1 MVIGCHNQVERK
13 KTMKSFQI
21 EITQSKDSPNI
32 TIFCPKGRLGHDT
45 IDKIRR
51 AFDAII
57 QGEKVFVVADMSEVE
72 FISSAVVGELMGCR
86 TSLIEKEGDLVLAGL
101 KMNILEIMSALDA
114 DKIFKLYKDVRSAV
128 NLYYWE
134 YQGHVETVAL
144 SFPSELSFVP
154 PVRQLV
160 RRIAEQKNYSNK
172 DAFRIETIVDEICN
186 NAVEHGS
193 SIDGKEVKVSV
204 SIDNKKIEISI
215 SNTSD
220 PDKAEMLKKM
230 SKYLSSPKVSFH
242 DKRGRGLALVKM
254 LSNDFQI
261 DNSDVGTCVRVTKI
275 REE

>member
-1 MVIGCHNQVERK
+1 M
-13 KTMKSFQI
+13 KTFQI
-21 EITQSKDSPNI
+21 EIAQSKESPDI
-32 TIFCPKGRLGHDT
+32 TIISLRGKLGHNT
-45 IDKIRR
+45 IKKIRQ
-51 AFDAII
+51 AFDSII
-57 QGEKVFVVADMSEVE
+57 AKEKVFVVADMSDVE
-72 FISSAVVGELMGCR
+72 YISSASVGELMGCR
-86 TSLIEKEGDLVLAGL
+86 TSLMEKDGDLVLAGL
-101 KMNILEIMSALDA
+101 KIEVLETLSALDA
-114 DKIFKLYKDVRSAV
+114 DKIFKLYKDVRSAI

-134 YQGHVETVAL
+134 YQGQVEKINLT
-144 SFPSELSFVP
+144 FPSELNFVP

-160 RRIAEQKNYSNK
+160 RRIAEQKDYSSK

-193 SIDGKEVKVSV
+193 MAEGEGREVEVSV
-204 SIDNKKIEISI
+204 SIDRKKIEISI

-220 PDKAEMLKKM
+220 PEKVDMLKKM

-261 DNSDVGTCVRVTKI
+261 DSSDYGTCVHVTKI

>member
-1 MVIGCHNQVERK
+1 
-13 KTMKSFQI
+13 MKSFQI
-21 EITQSKDSPNI
+21 EITQSQDSPNV
-32 TIFCPKGRLGHDT
+32 TIICLKGKMGHNTIKKIRQAFDT
-45 IDKIRR
+45 IV
-51 AFDAII
+51 
-57 QGEKVFVVADMSEVE
+57 QGEIVFVVADMSGVE
-72 FISSAVVGELMGCR
+72 YISSAAVGELMGCR
-86 TSLIEKEGDLVLAGL
+86 TSLIEKDGDLVLAGL
-101 KMNILEIMSALDA
+101 DMNILETLSALDA
-114 DKIFKLYKDVRSAV
+114 DKIFKLYKDVRSAI

-134 YQGHVETVAL
+134 YQGHVESVTL
-144 SFPSELSFVP
+144 NFPSLLSFVP

-160 RRIAEQKNYSNK
+160 RRIAEQKNYSSK
-172 DAFRIETIVDEICN
+172 DAFRVETIVDEICN

-193 SIDGKEVKVSV
+193 ETEGKEVEVSV

-220 PDKAEMLKKM
+220 PDQIQMLKKM

-261 DNSDVGTCVRVTKI
+261 DSSDVGTCVHVTKI